1 MYPLLPSI
9 VVALLA
15 CASIAVSASEKYPSR
30 PVTLI
35 SPIPAGAGVDVAAR
49 AWMNCVSDPKRA
61 GEQFVL
67 LNKPGGNGVVAA
79 SAFRQAPADGYTIML
94 AGMSQTTITPYT
106 YKKMPYDPEQEFEG
120 AAMFGVTDLVLVATP
135 ESGIKSVADLRAYAQ
150 SRSNI
155 DIIIP
160 ARASPAHLLSEA
172 LAAKLGIKSTMV
184 PVVGEAAGITYLL
197 GQQAPVMILLAGSAA
212 SFVEAG
218 KLVPVMS
225 FSEARLVK
233 YPNTP
238 SALEA
243 LADPSFVKSAW
254 IGITTRAGSP
264 PEVRAALAKWT
275 EECLKTPEFRTD
287 LENAHF
293 TPKYSSPAEY
303 AKTVRSDIVFW
314 KSWIL
319 RAGVSID

>member
-1 MYPLLPSI
+1 MNPFLRSI
-9 VVALLA
+9 VVAVLA
-15 CASIAVSASEKYPSR
+15 CASLAASAEKYPSR

-35 SPIPAGAGVDVAAR
+35 SPIAAGAGVDVAAR

-79 SAFRQAPADGYTIML
+79 NVFRHAPADGYTIML

-155 DIIIP
+155 DFIIP

-184 PVVGEAAGITYLL
+184 PVVGEAAGIAYLL
-197 GQQAPVMILLAGSAA
+197 GQQAPVMILLTGSAA
-212 SFVEAG
+212 SYVESG
-218 KLVPVMS
+218 KLVPIMS
-225 FSEARLVK
+225 FSEARLAK
-233 YPNTP
+233 FPNTP
-238 SALEA
+238 SAVEA

-254 IGITTRAGSP
+254 IGITTKAGSP
-264 PEVRAALAKWT
+264 PEIHSALAKWT
-275 EECLKTPEFRTD
+275 EECLKTPEFRTN
-287 LENAHF
+287 LEKAYF
-293 TPKYSSPAEY
+293 TPKYSSPTEY
-303 AKTVRSDIVFW
+303 TKTVRSDIEFW

-319 RAGVSID
+319 RAGVSLD